1 MPLHT
6 DQQVYRSVVAP
17 FKNFTPYRMWKFNR
31 YRSQVA
37 DVIAASEKLKDK
49 TDAELRELAASYR
62 VQAVEGR
69 SLESLLVP
77 AFALVRE
84 TGRRVL
90 HMAHY
95 PVQIL
100 AGIALHRGHMVEV
113 ATGEGKT
120 LIGTLPAFL
129 NALSDRG
136 VHVVTVNDYLA
147 KRDAEE
153 MGQVHRFLGLTVG
166 VITNDSKPEERRHA
180 YRCSITYATNKELG
194 FDYLRDELHG
204 KHERWFDF
212 GKSMDSLKVQRVQR
226 PDFNFAIVDEADSIL
241 IDEARTPLIIANAPD
256 VDEEAAFEFREA
268 NKIPPQLSENVHFTY
283 ERKEKK
289 IEWLKEGEKRVTQ
302 LLGGSRTPGGHRVDW
317 HESCLRALKAHLT
330 FHRDVDYV
338 VDEGDVVIV
347 DEFTGRK
354 M

>member
-90 HMAHY
+90 RMAHY

-166 VITNDSKPEERRHA
+166 VITNESKPEERRHA
-180 YRCSITYATNKELG
+180 YRCSITYAT
-194 FDYLRDELHG
+194 
-204 KHERWFDF
+204 
-212 GKSMDSLKVQRVQR
+212 
-226 PDFNFAIVDEADSIL
+226 
-241 IDEARTPLIIANAPD
+241 
-256 VDEEAAFEFREA
+256 
-268 NKIPPQLSENVHFTY
+268 
-283 ERKEKK
+283 
-289 IEWLKEGEKRVTQ
+289 
-302 LLGGSRTPGGHRVDW
+302 
-317 HESCLRALKAHLT
+317 
-330 FHRDVDYV
+330 
-338 VDEGDVVIV
+338 
-347 DEFTGRK
+347 
-354 M
+354 